1 MVETDVTRKRKKER
15 KANEIR
21 RVQRFYDIF
30 FFFPQLNGEIYW
42 PMNEEEILNIGCFTI
57 VLKRRTN
64 HVSYVQRVISVY
76 NTRKKLEKTVVHMQ
90 FVTWPS
96 K

>member
-1 MVETDVTRKRKKER
+1 
-15 KANEIR
+15 
-21 RVQRFYDIF
+21 
-30 FFFPQLNGEIYW
+30 
-42 PMNEEEILNIGCFTI
+42 MNEEEILNIGGFTI
-57 VLKRRTN
+57 VLKKRTN

-76 NTRKKLEKTVVHMQ
+76 NTKKKLEKTVVHMQ